1 MPQAQNKHK
10 KAARAQIIKKTGTN
24 TSQLQKRITSQ
35 QAAIAQKDKLIQQL
49 KKQLAATPQTDTA
62 GANEQA
68 ALNKRINEL
77 QVALSAATAEKEAL
91 IKKSRRCAE

>member
-10 KAARAQIIKKTGTN
+10 KAARAQIIKNRYQHLTIT
-24 TSQLQKRITSQ
+24 KRITSQ

-49 KKQLAATPQTDTA
+49 KQLAATPQTDTA